1 MPVTPTGE
9 VLTQIAQLAR
19 LELSAE
25 EIRVF
30 TPQLGDIL
38 KYVEQL
44 QTVDVTGV
52 ELMTH
57 PVELAT
63 ALRED
68 RVVPTVLDD
77 QGEPKV
83 LESAPETLHG
93 GFKVPPVL

>member
-1 MPVTPTGE
+1 MSVTPTGE
-9 VLTQIAQLAR
+9 VVAQIARLAR
-19 LELSAE
+19 LELSPE
-25 EIRVF
+25 EIGVF

-52 ELMTH
+52 ESMTH
-57 PVELAT
+57 PVELET
-63 ALRED
+63 PLRED
-68 RVVPTVLDD
+68 RVVATVLDE

-83 LESAPETLHG
+83 LISAPETIRG